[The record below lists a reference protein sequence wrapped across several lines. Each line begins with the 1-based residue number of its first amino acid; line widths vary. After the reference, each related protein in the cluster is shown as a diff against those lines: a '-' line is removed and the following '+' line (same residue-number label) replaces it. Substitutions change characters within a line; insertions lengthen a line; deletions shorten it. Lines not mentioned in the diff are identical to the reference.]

1 MACIML
7 HDLCIHMNDPCE
19 PRWRLEIE
27 ELELVDKVIVS
38 RPIWGNPMKTDR
50 KFVTGYGIAL
60 YNF

>member
-27 ELELVDKVIVS
+27 ELELVDKVIA
-38 RPIWGNPMKTDR
+38 RGPNKE
-50 KFVTGYGIAL
+50 K
-60 YNF
+60 YNENRQKICDWLWNSIV